1 MARFADTNKE
11 GSLVKTVY
19 FLATAIAIFCFPLSK
34 SANATTSDSFDAK
47 VGSPASPIVLNDTE
61 KKQYSAIL
69 SAIKNAKWDE
79 AAKLLAA
86 APKGPMSAAARA
98 EYYLA
103 PSSPRVEAA
112 QLEALLKEAPY
123 LPQAEQLERM
133 AIKRGV
139 VMPPERPGTQKF
151 SFLGSAPHRDFPEPV
166 SASGASELR
175 SQIQLFIKNDDPTSA
190 EAKLNSK
197 LGVISPA
204 AQTEL
209 QYRIAWSYYIEN
221 DDVNA
226 QRMAGLSKQ
235 GQGEWAVY
243 GHWVHALASWR
254 QKNYTDAYTSFD
266 VVTRNANNDDLRAAS
281 LYWSARAAM
290 AIGKPQLVQSRL
302 QNAARLPETFYGLL
316 ASETLGMEPI
326 AKRQARNSGLNW
338 GAVKG
343 EKNVQIAVGF
353 SQIGENKLADE
364 AIRFQARIGN
374 ARNHNDL
381 AQLAGALN
389 LPATQLWLGH
399 YGPVSGKPN
408 ALARYPMPSWK
419 PSGGWRIDPALAF
432 AHTLQ
437 ESQFRVDVISTAG
450 ARGLMQVRPG
460 TAGDMARDRGA
471 SFSASD
477 LDRPSINLEYGQ
489 SYIEKLRDS
498 DVTGGLLPKV
508 IAAYNAGPTPIAR
521 WNTEIRDNGDPLLF
535 MESIPYWETRGYVT
549 TILRNYWIYEMREG
563 KNGGSMTGLAQY
575 LWPKFPTKNGSIAV
589 HADGSQRK
597 KGETLAYR

>member
-1 MARFADTNKE
+1 M
-11 GSLVKTVY
+11 LVKTVY
-19 FLATAIAIFCFPLSK
+19 FLATAIAILQIPLGNQAQA
-34 SANATTSDSFDAK
+34 ANSDSFDVK
-47 VGSPASPIVLNDTE
+47 PAQVAAPMVLNDTE
-61 KKQYSAIL
+61 KKQYIAIL

-79 AAKLLAA
+79 AERLLAA

-103 PSSPRVEAA
+103 PGSPRIEAA
-112 QLEALLKEAPY
+112 QLEALLNEAPY
-123 LPQAEQLERM
+123 LAQAEQLERM

-139 VMPPERPGTQKF
+139 TASSERPGTQKF

-166 SASGASELR
+166 SAAGASELR
-175 SQIQLFIKNDDPTSA
+175 SQIQLFIKNDNPVSA
-190 EAKLNSK
+190 EAALLAKA
-197 LGVISPA
+197 GAISNA

-221 DDVNA
+221 DDNNA
-226 QRMAGLSKQ
+226 QRMASQSRQ

-254 QKNYTDAYTSFD
+254 LKNTNEAFNSFD
-266 VVTRNANNDDLRAAS
+266 AVTRNANNDDLRAAS

-290 AIGKPQLVQSRL
+290 AIGKPQLVQQRL
-302 QNAARLPETFYGLL
+302 QNAAKLPETFYGLL

-326 AKRQARNSGLNW
+326 AKRQARNSTLNW
-338 GAVKG
+338 NAIKG
-343 EKNVQIAVGF
+343 EKNAQIAVGF

-374 ARNHNDL
+374 ARNHKDL

-389 LPATQLWLGH
+389 LPTTQLWLGH
-399 YGPVSGKPN
+399 YGPSNGQAD
-408 ALARYPMPSWK
+408 ALARYPMPNWK
-419 PSGGWRIDPALAF
+419 PSTGWRIDPALAF

-437 ESQFRVDVISTAG
+437 ESAFRTDVISSAG

-460 TAGDMARDRGA
+460 TAGDMARERGT

-477 LDRPSINLEYGQ
+477 LDRPSVNLEYGQ

-498 DVTGGLLPKV
+498 NEVTGGLLPKV

-521 WNTEIRDNGDPLLF
+521 WNAEIRDNGDPLLY

-549 TILRNYWIYEMREG
+549 TILRNYWIYEIREG
-563 KNGGSMTGLAQY
+563 KNGGSMMGLAQY
-575 LWPKFPTKNGSIAV
+575 LWPKFPTKNGSLAV
-589 HADGSQRK
+589 RADGSPRST
-597 KGETLAYR
+597 KGDTFAAR

>member
-1 MARFADTNKE
+1 M
-11 GSLVKTVY
+11 KTVY
-19 FLATAIAIFCFPLSK
+19 FLSAAIAFSHIALGGQ
-34 SANATTSDSFDAK
+34 AQAATSDNFDVK
-47 VGSPASPIVLNDTE
+47 PAQIAAPMVLSESE

-103 PSSPRVEAA
+103 SGSPRVEAA

-123 LPQAEQLERM
+123 LAQAEQLERM
-133 AIKRGV
+133 AVKRGV
-139 VMPPERPGTQKF
+139 TMPPERPGTQKF

-166 SASGASELR
+166 SAAGASELR
-175 SQIQLFIKNDDPTSA
+175 SQIQLFIKNDNPASA
-190 EAKLNSK
+190 EATLLAKAS
-197 LGVISPA
+197 VISSA

-221 DDVNA
+221 DDSNA
-226 QRMAGLSKQ
+226 QRMASQSKQ

-254 QKNYTDAYTSFD
+254 LKNHTDAFNSFD
-266 VVTRNANNDDLRAAS
+266 AASRNANNDDLRAAS

-290 AIGKPQLVQSRL
+290 AMGRPQLVQPRL
-302 QNAARLPETFYGLL
+302 QNAARFPETFYGLL

-326 AKRQARNSGLNW
+326 AKRQARSSTLNW
-338 GAVKG
+338 NAIKS
-343 EKNVQIAVGF
+343 EKNAQIAVGF

-364 AIRFQARIGN
+364 AIRYQARIGDS
-374 ARNHNDL
+374 RNHKDL

-389 LPATQLWLGH
+389 LPTTQLWLGH
-399 YGPVSGKPN
+399 YGPSNGQAD
-408 ALARYPMPSWK
+408 ALARYPMPNWK
-419 PSGGWRIDPALAF
+419 PTTGWRIDPALAF

-437 ESQFRVDVISTAG
+437 ESAFRVDVVSPAG

-460 TAGDMARDRGA
+460 TAGDMARERGA

-477 LDRPSINLEYGQ
+477 LDRPSVNLEYGQ

-498 DVTGGLLPKV
+498 AEVTGGLLPKV

-521 WNTEIRDNGDPLLF
+521 WNGEIRDNGDPLLY

-549 TILRNYWIYEMREG
+549 TILRNYWIYEIREG
-563 KNGGSMTGLAQY
+563 KNGGSMIGLAQY
-575 LWPKFPTKNGSIAV
+575 LWPKFPTKNGSLAV
-589 HADGSQRK
+589 RADGSPRNA
-597 KGETLAYR
+597 KGDSIAAR